1 MKFRLVAII
10 LSFRVTVM
18 PPLEVETTQCFP
30 GKKHTYS
37 GGQTGYVLE
46 KDPEDDDPKKCLTP
60 LGTERSSVKAP
71 GDVGISCVGPRVKLM
86 TQ

>member
-18 PPLEVETTQCFP
+18 PPLAEVETTQCFP
-30 GKKHTYS
+30 GKKHTYN

-46 KDPEDDDPKKCLTP
+46 KDPEDR
-60 LGTERSSVKAP
+60 LGHTGGANEILRHEWFS
-71 GDVGISCVGPRVKLM
+71 DIDL
-86 TQ
+86 